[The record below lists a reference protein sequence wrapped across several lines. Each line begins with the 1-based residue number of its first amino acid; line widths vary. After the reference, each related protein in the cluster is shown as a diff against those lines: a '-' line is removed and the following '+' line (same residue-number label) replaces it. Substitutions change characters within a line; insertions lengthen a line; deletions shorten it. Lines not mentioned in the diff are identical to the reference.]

1 MLDKNQFKKVLSQ
14 YPTGVSV
21 VTTANEDGLFGLTVN
36 SFASVSLEPALV
48 LWSIDKSTYS
58 LDAFLTSKGFAIS
71 ILNEQQQDISN
82 LFASHGV
89 NDKFESVD
97 YELQN
102 NLPVIKNAKGV
113 LLCQTDNII
122 EAGDHHI
129 IIGKVDVAVQP
140 NNNDEMRALAY
151 YRSGYKSIG

>member
-21 VTTANEDGLFGLTVN
+21 VTTANEDGMFGLTVN

-48 LWSIDKSTYS
+48 LWSIDKSTFS
-58 LDAFLTSKGFAIS
+58 LEAFLNSEGFAIS
-71 ILNEQQQDISN
+71 ILNEHQQDISN

-89 NDKFESVD
+89 SDKFESVD

-102 NLPVIKNAKGV
+102 NMPVIKNAKGI
-113 LLCQTDNII
+113 LLCKTENII

-129 IIGKVDVAVQP
+129 IVGKVDVAVQP
-140 NNNDEMRALAY
+140 NDDEAILALAY
-151 YRSGYKSIG
+151 YRSGYKNIS